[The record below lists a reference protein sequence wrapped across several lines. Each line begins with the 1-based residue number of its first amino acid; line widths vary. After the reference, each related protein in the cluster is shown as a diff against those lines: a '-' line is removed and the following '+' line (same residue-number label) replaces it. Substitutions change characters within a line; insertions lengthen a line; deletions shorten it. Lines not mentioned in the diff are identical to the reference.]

1 MQTRPLMTGV
11 TLGVL
16 TLGMMISVSAAR
28 AEILKPPPRIQEQ
41 TGETK
46 ETPDA
51 NPVKSASPRSVGKPG
66 DVPVKLTFSKFY
78 DRDYVGGMQTHTAKY
93 EDTMVQIAR
102 DYKMGFV
109 ELRAANPFLD
119 PWIPGEGKKVTIPS
133 LHLLPRAPREGL
145 VINLADM
152 RMYAYLKPGQ
162 APKTYALGI
171 GREGLLT
178 PSGTTSIIAKKKD
191 PVWRPTARMR
201 RENPLL
207 PAEVPAG
214 PDNPLGAYAL
224 YLGWPEYRIH
234 STDKPYSIG
243 RRASSGCIRMYPDEA
258 EEGFKI
264 FPNGIQVTVVNQSV
278 KVGWVGEKLF
288 LEATPT
294 MEQADKMEVD
304 GGLPGYVF
312 PEEDMGIIVAS
323 AGEHAK
329 DLDWQLIR
337 QIIRERR
344 GYPVE
349 IFQKGAA
356 PSVASAVEQEI
367 VAEKTDAAKPVE
379 KVAAS
384 AEGEK
389 AVVEKTV
396 APAKKRI
403 TTPN

>member
-1 MQTRPLMTGV
+1 
-11 TLGVL
+11 
-16 TLGMMISVSAAR
+16 
-28 AEILKPPPRIQEQ
+28 
-41 TGETK
+41 
-46 ETPDA
+46 
-51 NPVKSASPRSVGKPG
+51 
-66 DVPVKLTFSKFY
+66 
-78 DRDYVGGMQTHTAKY
+78 
-93 EDTMVQIAR
+93 
-102 DYKMGFV
+102 
-109 ELRAANPFLD
+109 
-119 PWIPGEGKKVTIPS
+119 
-133 LHLLPRAPREGL
+133 
-145 VINLADM
+145 
-152 RMYAYLKPGQ
+152 LKPGQ

-264 FPNGIQVTVVNQSV
+264 FPTGIQVTVVNQSV
-278 KVGWVGEKLF
+278 KVGWIEDKLF

-294 MEQADKMEVD
+294 MEQADTMEVD

-323 AGEHAK
+323 AGAYAK

-349 IFQKGAA
+349 IFQKAAA
-356 PSVASAVEQEI
+356 PKAVE
-367 VAEKTDAAKPVE
+367 T
-379 KVAAS
+379 
-384 AEGEK
+384 
-389 AVVEKTV
+389 VVEKSPEIVPEKSEEKAAVPDDKGESPVEGAAVEKMAENTEGETK
-396 APAKKRI
+396 APRAKRI
-403 TTPN
+403 LTTPN